1 MDIPVLPPNGTQFP
15 DPAEAVAE
23 RGGLVAVGGR
33 LSRERLLAAYPRGIF
48 PWYAEGQPVCW
59 FALSPRTVL
68 YPEKLHIGR
77 SLQKT
82 LRNKAYLVTA
92 NQNFAAVIAA
102 CAAVPRS
109 GQEGTWIT
117 ADMQRAYI
125 NLHETGHAHSFE
137 CWYPDAEGRLKLA
150 GGLYGVQIG
159 QVFFGESMF
168 ALHPDASKT
177 AFALAVPYLAQ
188 CGVRLIDCQ
197 QNTPHLARF
206 GSEQTDFNSFQTAL
220 KDLTG
225 KPLHRKIGGIIR
237 ANRLPNPVGI
247 G

>member
-1 MDIPVLPPNGTQFP
+1 MDIPVLPPYGTGFP
-15 DPAEAVAE
+15 DPAKAVAE

-33 LSRERLLAAYPRGIF
+33 LSRERLLAAYPQGIF
-48 PWYAEGQPVCW
+48 PWFSDGQPVCW
-59 FALSPRTVL
+59 WALSPRTVL

-92 NQNFAAVIAA
+92 DQNFAAVIAA
-102 CAAVPRS
+102 CAAVSRS
-109 GQEGTWIT
+109 GQDGTWIT

-125 NLHETGHAHSFE
+125 SLHEAGYAHSFE
-137 CWYPDAEGRLKLA
+137 CWHPDAGGRLKLA

-168 ALHPDASKT
+168 ALRPDASKT

-197 QNTPHLARF
+197 QNTQHLARF
-206 GSEQTDFNSFQTAL
+206 GSEQMDFGAFQTAL
-220 KDLTG
+220 RTLTA
-225 KPLHRKIGGIIR
+225 KPLHGKMGGIIA
-237 ANRLPNPVGI
+237 ANRLPNIDGL